1 MMHNNSVTVEQ
12 DGKLKNI
19 PIENLRINDLVV
31 IQTGD
36 VIPADLK
43 LIEARALEIDEF
55 DITGE
60 LLPVEKK
67 VNAEDVTLYQ
77 GARVTRGAGKGV
89 VIAVGE
95 QTEYG
100 QIIQQK
106 VEHPRPYAFQ
116 IIDKKHFWVVL
127 LYLPAFALLW
137 TQSADAVFWL
147 FVFVLLS
154 IFLNFLQNADLHK
167 YLLVSFTNGKLM
179 RNHIQI
185 NDLQALERM
194 ADVDV
199 FCFDKTGVITT
210 RQMNMIKLHFVD
222 RVMDATGGVQDLEKS
237 TGNLINLA
245 CALSTDVLYFEKI
258 DLANPIDRALISF
271 TQKNGLNLQEIL
283 SKYRRIYDQP
293 FDSENRFM
301 ACGFETGDSERY
313 YFTKG
318 DPDVIIN
325 LCNQYLT
332 SSGDLK
338 KSDFQFRWAVKTDVD
353 AIIRNGDTVIALAY
367 KSGIN
372 SNSSPEGYTFLC
384 LLQLQNSL
392 QPGAKTVIQTLSKM
406 GIRSLLLT
414 GDKAETAERIGAK
427 SGITSHVKPALT
439 GRHIETMEFS
449 EIARQASYCSVFARL
464 TPSQKAIIVRQVQQ
478 TGHCVAMVGDGP
490 NDGIALKVA
499 DVGISFI
506 LNSSSIARKFSSILI
521 NDLADLSLIVGEAVM
536 AKKLGKQFKLIR
548 ILIIF
553 LSLFCFYYWAVA

>member
-1 MMHNNSVTVEQ
+1 MRNNSVTVEQ
-12 DGKLKNI
+12 DGKLRNI

-106 VEHPRPYAFQ
+106 VEQPRPYAFQ
-116 IIDKKHFWVVL
+116 IIDKKHFWVIF

-137 TQSADAVFWL
+137 TQSANTVFWL
-147 FVFVLLS
+147 FVFVLLF
-154 IFLNFLQNADLHK
+154 IFLNFLQNDDLHK
-167 YLLVSFTNGKLM
+167 YLLVSFANGKLIH
-179 RNHIQI
+179 NHIQI

-210 RQMNMIKLHFVD
+210 RQMNIIKLHFVD

-237 TGNLINLA
+237 TGNLITLA

-258 DLANPIDRALISF
+258 DLANPIDKALISF
-271 TQKNGLNLQEIL
+271 TQKNEVNLQEIL

-325 LCNQYLT
+325 LCNHYLT

-392 QPGAKTVIQTLSKM
+392 QPGAKTVIQKLSKM

-427 SGITSHVKPALT
+427 SGITTHVKPALT

-449 EIARQASYCSVFARL
+449 EIARQAAYCSVFARL

-521 NDLADLSLIVGEAVM
+521 NDLADLSLIVGEAVK
-536 AKKLGKQFKLIR
+536 AKKQGKQFKLIR

-553 LSLFCFYYWAVA
+553 LSLFCFYYWAIA